1 MRSNIFADPRSN
13 TNSYSHSSR
22 HLQIILGLDVWL
34 CLLITQFQY
43 LNENS
48 LFTLMKFEG
57 KWTFFQLSVDNL
69 VGFVL
74 CQPVTINVP
83 IYYYRL
89 LWNETYCQEPTINLS
104 NSNTSRQN
112 QISVR
117 AVQNIFLP
125 VNINSVSYRRTWVEK
140 KTFWK
145 NKEVH

>member
-1 MRSNIFADPRSN
+1 MRSNMFADPRSN

>member
-13 TNSYSHSSR
+13 TNSYSHSFR

-34 CLLITQFQY
+34 CLTQFQY

-140 KTFWK
+140 TFWK